1 MLSQKAVNSAEHSD
15 LQNTTRGFF
24 VIQNLTSHDIK
35 KIVKILQSGTLQLSK
50 IILNQVVPKI
60 SKILIGDE
68 PY

>member
-15 LQNTTRGFF
+15 LQNTTGVFF